1 MGSIFKKELN
11 QFFSNLTGYIAI
23 ILFLLIN
30 AVFLFI
36 LQDSSIFEFGY
47 ASLDKFFE
55 LAPWIL
61 MFLVP
66 AITMRSLSDEFRAG
80 TFEILKTKPLSA
92 WQIVLGKYYSILVV
106 LLLAILPTIIYI
118 VTIKALSNGGRIEWD
133 ELLTFNSLIFTF
145 VAFVVI
151 MVIGFFIGKRKKAQT
166 GLLISCVL
174 LLVLIIIRILSVI
187 YGNIDTGGILGSYIG
202 LFLLAAVFAAIG
214 LCCSGFTNNAV
225 VAFLISAFGCLILYF
240 GFNALSKLPFFA
252 NGLDYYIEMLG
263 IDFHYRSISRG
274 VLDSRD
280 LVYFLSVIFI
290 FLLATVKNLH
300 KK

>member
-1 MGSIFKKELN
+1 MWSICKKELN

-30 AVFLFI
+30 GLFLFM
-36 LQDSSIFEFGY
+36 LSDSSIFEFGY
-47 ASLDKFFE
+47 ATLDKFFE
-55 LAPWIL
+55 LAPWIF

-66 AITMRSLSDEFRAG
+66 AITMRSLSDEYKAG

-92 WQIVLGKYYSILVV
+92 WQIVSGKYFSILIV
-106 LLLAILPTIIYI
+106 LLLAILPTLIYI
-118 VTIKALSNGGRIEWD
+118 ITIK
-133 ELLTFNSLIFTF
+133 T
-145 VAFVVI
+145 
-151 MVIGFFIGKRKKAQT
+151 
-166 GLLISCVL
+166 
-174 LLVLIIIRILSVI
+174 LSVQ
-187 YGNIDTGGILGSYIG
+187 GGIDSGGILGSYFG

-214 LCCSGFTNNAV
+214 LCCSGFTSNAV
-225 VAFLISAFGCLILYF
+225 VAFLISAFSCLVLYF
-240 GFNALSKLPFFA
+240 GFNALSKLSFFA

-280 LVYFLSVIFI
+280 LVYFTTVIFI
-290 FLLATVKNLH
+290 FLLVTVKNLY

>member
-1 MGSIFKKELN
+1 MWSICKKELN

-30 AVFLFI
+30 GVFLFM
-36 LQDSSIFEFGY
+36 LPDSSLFEFGY

-55 LAPWIL
+55 LAPWIF

-66 AITMRSLSDEFRAG
+66 AITMRSLSDEFKAG
-80 TFEILKTKPLSA
+80 TFEILKTKPLSS
-92 WQIVLGKYYSILVV
+92 WQIVLGKYFSILIV
-106 LLLAILPTIIYI
+106 LLLSILPTIIYI
-118 VTIKALSNGGRIEWD
+118 ITIKVLSAQGG
-133 ELLTFNSLIFTF
+133 
-145 VAFVVI
+145 
-151 MVIGFFIGKRKKAQT
+151 
-166 GLLISCVL
+166 
-174 LLVLIIIRILSVI
+174 
-187 YGNIDTGGILGSYIG
+187 IDTGGILGSYIG
-202 LFLLAAVFAAIG
+202 LFLLAAVFSAIG

-225 VAFLISAFGCLILYF
+225 VAFLISTFSCLILYF
-240 GFNALSKLPFFA
+240 GFNGLSKLPFFE
-252 NGLDYYIEMLG
+252 NGFDYYIEMLG

-280 LVYFLSVIFI
+280 LIYFISVIFI